1 MNRKQYKHA
10 SRVLRCNGWDY
21 TRRFF
26 RSYPDQL
33 NVLCALDAQK
43 RDALD
48 DKAYMKTLETK
59 EAS

>member
-1 MNRKQYKHA
+1 MTRNQYKHA

-26 RSYPDQL
+26 RSYPDRL
-33 NVLCALDAQK
+33 DALCVLDAQK

-48 DKAYMKTLETK
+48 DKAYMQKLNQG
-59 EAS
+59 EAK

>member
-10 SRVLRCNGWDY
+10 SRVLRCNGWGY
-21 TRRFF
+21 TKKFF

-48 DKAYMKTLETK
+48 DKAYMKTLESK

>member
-1 MNRKQYKHA
+1 MTRNQYKHA

-26 RSYPDQL
+26 RSYPDRL
-33 NVLCALDAQK
+33 DALCVLDAQK

-48 DKAYMKTLETK
+48 DKAYMQKLNQGETV
-59 EAS
+59 

>member
-1 MNRKQYKHA
+1 MTRKQYKHA

-33 NVLCALDAQK
+33 NVLCALDTQK

-48 DKAYMKTLETK
+48 DKAYMRTLESK
-59 EAS
+59 EAP

>member
-1 MNRKQYKHA
+1 MTRNQYKHA

-26 RSYPDQL
+26 RSYPDRL
-33 NVLCALDAQK
+33 DALCVLDAQK

-48 DKAYMKTLETK
+48 DKAYMQKLNQGEM
-59 EAS
+59 

>member
-1 MNRKQYKHA
+1 MTRNQYKHA

-26 RSYPDQL
+26 RSYPDRL
-33 NVLCALDAQK
+33 DALCVLDAQK

-48 DKAYMKTLETK
+48 DKAYMQKLNQGEQK
-59 EAS
+59 

>member
-1 MNRKQYKHA
+1 MTRKQYKHA

-26 RSYPDQL
+26 RSYPDRL
-33 NVLCALDAQK
+33 DALCVLDAQK

-48 DKAYMKTLETK
+48 DKAYMQKLNQGK
-59 EAS
+59 M

>member
-26 RSYPDQL
+26 RSYPDRL
-33 NVLCALDAQK
+33 DALCVLEAQK

-48 DKAYMKTLETK
+48 DKAYMQQLNQGESK
-59 EAS
+59 

>member
-10 SRVLRCNGWDY
+10 SRVLRCNGWDN
-21 TRRFF
+21 TRRFY

-33 NVLCALDAQK
+33 NVLCVLDAQK

-48 DKAYMKTLETK
+48 DKAYMKTLEIK

>member
-1 MNRKQYKHA
+1 MTRNQYKHA

-26 RSYPDQL
+26 RSYPDRLDALCVL
-33 NVLCALDAQK
+33 NAQK

-48 DKAYMKTLETK
+48 DKAYMQQLNQGDR
-59 EAS
+59 S

>member
-1 MNRKQYKHA
+1 MTRKQYKHA

-26 RSYPDQL
+26 RSYPDRL
-33 NVLCALDAQK
+33 DALCVLDAQK

-48 DKAYMKTLETK
+48 DKAYMQKLNQGESK
-59 EAS
+59 

>member
-48 DKAYMKTLETK
+48 DKAYMKTLESK

>member
-1 MNRKQYKHA
+1 MTRKQYKHA

-26 RSYPDQL
+26 RSYPDRL
-33 NVLCALDAQK
+33 NALCVLDAQK

-48 DKAYMKTLETK
+48 DKAYMQKLNQGET
-59 EAS
+59 A

>member
-1 MNRKQYKHA
+1 MTRNQYKHA

-26 RSYPDQL
+26 RSYPDRL
-33 NVLCALDAQK
+33 DALCVLDAQK

-48 DKAYMKTLETK
+48 DKAYMQKLNQGESK
-59 EAS
+59 